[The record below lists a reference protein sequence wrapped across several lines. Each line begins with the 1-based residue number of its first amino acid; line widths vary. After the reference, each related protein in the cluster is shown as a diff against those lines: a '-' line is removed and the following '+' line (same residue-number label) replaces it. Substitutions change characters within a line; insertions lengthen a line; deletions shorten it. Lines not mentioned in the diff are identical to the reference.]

1 MTSVTRTDGNAT
13 ESLPVLFSK
22 GISLHDEIC
31 VDEGDQRS
39 NVFQN
44 KVRQAI
50 MILEDATRLVSIL
63 DLFSRNEKVSDMAT
77 ESLKFLLLPVLL
89 GLWFKICV
97 LKFQ

>member
-1 MTSVTRTDGNAT
+1 MTSVAKTDGNPT

-31 VDEGDQRS
+31 VDEGDQRT

-77 ESLKFLLLPVLL
+77 ESLKFLLLPKYLIL
-89 GLWFKICV
+89 DILH
-97 LKFQ
+97 